1 MRIKEFM
8 SDEGGAV
15 TVDFVVLTAGI
26 VGIAVAFMTPIKT
39 ALGNVAVM
47 IGDQVAFAT
56 TFMQ

>member
-26 VGIAVAFMTPIKT
+26 VGIAVAFMAPIT
-39 ALGNVAVM
+39 SALGSVAVQ
-47 IGDQVAFAT
+47 IGETIAFAT